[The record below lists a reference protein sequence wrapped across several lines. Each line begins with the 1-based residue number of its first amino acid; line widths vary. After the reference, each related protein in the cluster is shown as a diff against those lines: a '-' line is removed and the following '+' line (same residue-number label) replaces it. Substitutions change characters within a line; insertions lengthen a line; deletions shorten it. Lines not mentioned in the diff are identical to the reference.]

1 MTLFRD
7 TDAAAEFIATAD
19 SRNTSPEVM
28 RAIAHYAY
36 NAAEAVALWDGSRR
50 VPTGRSWGW
59 GPGIHRIARY
69 ATDNGRLHSASLH
82 WGDRTLDQIM
92 ADGEGA

>member
-1 MTLFRD
+1 MK
-7 TDAAAEFIATAD
+7 
-19 SRNTSPEVM
+19 
-28 RAIAHYAY
+28 AIAYYAY

-59 GPGIHRIARY
+59 GTGIDHIAHR
-69 ATDNGRLHSASLH
+69 ATDNGRLHGADLH

>member
-28 RAIAHYAY
+28 KAIAYFA
-36 NAAEAVALWDGSRR
+36 NTPEIAVTIWDSG
-50 VPTGRSWGW
+50 GCMFGW
-59 GPGIHRIARY
+59 GYLIDHIIIK
-69 ATDNGRLHSASLH
+69 ATDDDRIHPADLH

-92 ADGEGA
+92 SDEDAS

>member
-7 TDAAAEFIATAD
+7 TNAAAEFIATAD

-28 RAIAHYAY
+28 RAIAHYAHDR
-36 NAAEAVALWDGSRR
+36 AQAVATWDGNGYSWDGSS
-50 VPTGRSWGW
+50 VG
-59 GPGIHRIARY
+59 HIARH
-69 ATDNGRLHSASLH
+69 ATDNGRLHGADLH

-92 ADGEGA
+92 ADEEGA

>member
-28 RAIAHYAY
+28 RAIAYYATD
-36 NAAEAVALWDGSRR
+36 AAEAVALWDGGYWNGNDIE
-50 VPTGRSWGW
+50 PIIW
-59 GPGIHRIARY
+59 H
-69 ATDNGRLHSASLH
+69 ATDNGRLHGADLH

-92 ADGEGA
+92 ADEDAS